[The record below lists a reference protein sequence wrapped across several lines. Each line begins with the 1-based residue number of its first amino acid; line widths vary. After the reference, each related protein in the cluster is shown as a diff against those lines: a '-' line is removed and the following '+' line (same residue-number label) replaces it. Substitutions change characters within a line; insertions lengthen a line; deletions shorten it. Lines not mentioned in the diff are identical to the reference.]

1 MGDTIVL
8 VQAMITQCEVLAHI
22 ASLKQLIATV
32 PSLIGFV
39 ESNWSGLVGLTKKS
53 GIIDALT
60 AIVNKNIPTGL
71 ERTLCDDFINS
82 GTLSTLIDE
91 VVKVCKS
98 FATKVVNDAESVV
111 KKIETHV

>member
-1 MGDTIVL
+1 MGDTVVL

-22 ASLKQLIATV
+22 TSLKQLIATV

-53 GIIDALT
+53 GIIEALT
-60 AIVNKNIPTGL
+60 AIVNKNIPAGL